1 MRHRDFIIPVG
12 LLAVIAGFFVV
23 QLRDL
28 QKSRSSPVAVVVTPA
43 IAPQGRVSDS
53 TIADS
58 TPTVSQADTAALE
71 VPGRN
76 VTVQPSNAPPP
87 QVDTQYVRELLREGS
102 PGTYLPEILFQQR
115 NNLLRW
121 PDRSPTM
128 RVWIQRDPAVPNWDR
143 QYAVVAERAFAEW
156 QEAGFPLRF
165 DMVLDSS
172 SSAIQIKW
180 VEKFRP
186 QDSLQVGVARKVRD
200 QHGWLVSAEIS
211 IATHDTDGDPLTPAL
226 IAGVA
231 RHEIGHALGLG
242 HSGSPSDVMYPESH
256 TSVIS
261 AADRKTLR
269 LLYMLPPG
277 RMP

>member
-1 MRHRDFIIPVG
+1 VRHRDFIIPVG
-12 LLAVIAGFFVV
+12 LLALIAGFFVV
-23 QLRDL
+23 QLRDVNRS
-28 QKSRSSPVAVVVTPA
+28 QASRVATVVSS
-43 IAPQGRVSDS
+43 IAPQGSVSDS
-53 TIADS
+53 AT
-58 TPTVSQADTAALE
+58 TAAAPSALKTDTVALE
-71 VPGRN
+71 IPGRN

-87 QVDTQYVRELLREGS
+87 RIDTQYVRELLREGS
-102 PGTYLPEILFQQR
+102 PGTYLPEILSQQR

-165 DMVLDSS
+165 DMVLDESS
-172 SSAIQIKW
+172 SEIQIKW

-186 QDSLQVGVARKVRD
+186 EDSLQVGVARKVRD
-200 QHGWLVSAEIS
+200 QHGWLVAAEIS
-211 IATHDTDGDPLTPAL
+211 IATHGTDGGPLTPAL

-242 HSGSPSDVMYPESH
+242 HSGSTADVMYPESH
-256 TSVIS
+256 TTVIS

>member
-1 MRHRDFIIPVG
+1 VRHRDFIIPVG
-12 LLAVIAGFFVV
+12 LLALIAGFFVV
-23 QLRDL
+23 QLLDV
-28 QKSRSSPVAVVVTPA
+28 QKSRSSRVATASTPA
-43 IAPQGRVSDS
+43 IAPQGRVSDTS
-53 TIADS
+53 TAS
-58 TPTVSQADTAALE
+58 ATPTVSRTDTAALE

-76 VTVQPSNAPPP
+76 VTIRPSSAPPP
-87 QVDTQYVRELLREGS
+87 QIDTQYVRELLREGS
-102 PGTYLPEILFQQR
+102 PGTYLPEILAQQR

-128 RVWIQRDPAVPNWDR
+128 RVWIQRDPAVPNWNR
-143 QYAVVAERAFAEW
+143 QYTVVAEQAFAEW

-165 DMVLDSS
+165 DMVLDPSS
-172 SSAIQIKW
+172 SEIQIKW
-180 VEKFRP
+180 IEKFRP
-186 QDSLQVGVARKVRD
+186 EDSLQVGVARKVRD

-242 HSGSPSDVMYPESH
+242 HSGSTADVMYPESH
-256 TSVIS
+256 TTVIS
-261 AADRKTLR
+261 TADRKTLR